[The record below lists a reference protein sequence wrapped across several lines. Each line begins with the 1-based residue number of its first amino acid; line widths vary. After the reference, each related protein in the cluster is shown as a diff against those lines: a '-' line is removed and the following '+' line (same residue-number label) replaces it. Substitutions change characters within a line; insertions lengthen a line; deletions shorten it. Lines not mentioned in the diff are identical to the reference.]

1 MTKKVWFRF
10 GIGLLLTFLIIKY
23 FLEINHIF
31 YPVIVIVKS
40 IIIPLLLGGFL
51 YYITVPFQDKLESRF
66 RLKRWQSLSVIMLS
80 LVLLTGIF
88 FSSIGPIIMKQGTNF
103 VDNFPTIQKEFQS
116 YVNIA
121 LDQREKLPDNVKDGI
136 NSGIKK
142 VNDYSGKI
150 VSNAFS
156 FVTQFIS
163 TLFLLIL
170 VPFFLIYMLKDHD
183 RFIPFVAAPFS
194 GQRKVFVVNLFKDI
208 DRTLKSYIQGQV
220 TVSIILGT
228 LLLIGYLIIGLDY
241 AVILALWGMITNLI
255 PFLGPYLAVIPAIII
270 ALIQD
275 PIMAL
280 YVIIIMFIAQ
290 QLEGNV
296 ITPNIM
302 GKSLNM
308 HPLTIITVILAAGNL
323 GGFMAI
329 LVAVPTYAV
338 VKTIVRNV
346 YMHRQD
352 ITSEAVKTVT
362 EKEDVEKRN
371 LTR

>member
-10 GIGLLLTFLIIKY
+10 GIGLLLSFLIIKY

-31 YPVIVIVKS
+31 YPIIIIVKS
-40 IIIPLLLGGFL
+40 IILPLLLGGFL
-51 YYITVPFQDKLESRF
+51 YYITVPFQDKLEERF
-66 RLKRWQSLSVIMLS
+66 HLKRWQSLSTIMLA
-80 LVLLTGIF
+80 LVVL
-88 FSSIGPIIMKQGTNF
+88 IGLFLSFVGPVIVKQSTNF

-121 LDQREKLPDNVKDGI
+121 LDQREKLPDNVKDNI
-136 NSGIKK
+136 NSAIKK

-150 VSNAFS
+150 VTNAFS

-194 GQRKVFVVNLFKDI
+194 GRRKVFVVNLFKDI

-220 TVSIILGT
+220 TVSFILGI
-228 LLLIGYLIIGLDY
+228 LLLIGYFIIGLDY
-241 AVILALWGMITNLI
+241 AVILAMWGMVTNLI
-255 PFLGPYLAVIPAIII
+255 PFLGPYLAIIPALII
-270 ALIQD
+270 ALIQK
-275 PIMAL
+275 PVMAL
-280 YVIIIMFIAQ
+280 YVIVIMFVAQ

-338 VKTIVRNV
+338 IKTIVRNV

-352 ITSEAVKTVT
+352 ITSEATKTVQ
-362 EKEDVEKRN
+362 EQQK
-371 LTR
+371 

>member
-31 YPVIVIVKS
+31 YPVIIIVKS
-40 IIIPLLLGGFL
+40 VIIPLLMGGFL
-51 YYITVPFQDKLESRF
+51 YYVTVPFQDKLESRF
-66 RLKRWQSLSVIMLS
+66 KLKRWQSLTTIMLA
-80 LVLLTGIF
+80 LVILTGLFISF
-88 FSSIGPIIMKQGTNF
+88 VGPVIMKQGNNF
-103 VDNFPTIQKEFQS
+103 IDNFPSIQREFQS
-116 YVNIA
+116 YVTIA
-121 LDQREKLPDNVKDGI
+121 LDQREKLPENVKDGI
-136 NSGIKK
+136 NNAIKK
-142 VNDYSGKI
+142 ANEYSGKI

-156 FVTQFIS
+156 FITQFIS
-163 TLFLLIL
+163 TLFLIIL
-170 VPFFLIYMLKDHD
+170 VPFFLIYMLKDHH

-194 GQRKVFVVNLFKDI
+194 GRRKLFVVNLFKDI
-208 DRTLKSYIQGQV
+208 DKTLRLYIQGQV
-220 TVSIILGT
+220 TVSFILGI
-228 LLLIGYLIIGLDY
+228 LLLIGYLIIGLEY
-241 AVILALWGMITNLI
+241 PLILAMWGMVTNLI
-255 PFLGPYLAVIPAIII
+255 PFLGPYLAVIPALII
-270 ALIQD
+270 ALIQK
-275 PIMAL
+275 PIMVL
-280 YVIIIMFIAQ
+280 YVVIIMFVAQ

-352 ITSEAVKTVT
+352 ITHEAIKTVN
-362 EKEDVEKRN
+362 EHQK
-371 LTR
+371 

>member
-51 YYITVPFQDKLESRF
+51 YYVTVPLQDKLEQRF
-66 RLKRWQSLSVIMLS
+66 NLQRWQSLTTIMLT
-80 LVLLTGIF
+80 LVILTGLF
-88 FSSIGPIIMKQGTNF
+88 LSFIGPIIMKQGNNF

-116 YVNIA
+116 YVNLA

-136 NSGIKK
+136 TNATKK
-142 VNDYSGKI
+142 INEYTGKI

-156 FVTQFIS
+156 FITQFIS
-163 TLFLLIL
+163 TLFLIIL

-183 RFIPFVAAPFS
+183 RFIPFISSPFS
-194 GQRKVFVVNLFKDI
+194 GRRKLFVVNLFKDI
-208 DRTLKSYIQGQV
+208 DKTLKSYIQGQV
-220 TVSIILGT
+220 TVSIILGI
-228 LLLIGYLIIGLDY
+228 LLLIGYLIIGLEY
-241 AVILALWGMITNLI
+241 PLILAMWGMLTNLI
-255 PFLGPYLAVIPAIII
+255 PFLGPYLAVVPALII
-270 ALIQD
+270 ALIQK

-280 YVIIIMFIAQ
+280 YVVIIMFIAQ
-290 QLEGNV
+290 QLEGNI

-329 LVAVPTYAV
+329 LVAVPVYAV
-338 VKTIVRNV
+338 IKTIIRNV
-346 YMHRQD
+346 YLHRQD
-352 ITSEAVKTVT
+352 ITHEAVKTVN
-362 EKEDVEKRN
+362 EHSK
-371 LTR
+371 